1 MQGFVMNMQPSEA
14 EVGFDLRLPPTA
26 DIEQIKQRVKEEW
39 APAHKNLTYEVKI
52 SFAVIWI
59 TEINQLLY
67 FLKSIIVHTADT
79 ERTSNGW
86 GRTSHIYSNR

>member
-26 DIEQIKQRVKEEW
+26 DIEQIKRRVKEEW

-52 SFAVIWI
+52 SFAIIWI
-59 TEINQLLY
+59 TEN
-67 FLKSIIVHTADT
+67 KP
-79 ERTSNGW
+79 TSLFPEIHYC
-86 GRTSHIYSNR
+86 SYS